1 MDQPDEITAKAAQLW
16 CLPQH
21 QHKVM
26 DPDLCQSIIELCRKC
41 ASDARREAF
50 KETLKKWQRMDGL
63 HSAGIF
69 YDWLE
74 SQAKGGA

>member
-1 MDQPDEITAKAAQLW
+1 MKRDRFDEEAQKVWENPHHAYTIAAFG
-16 CLPQH
+16 
-21 QHKVM
+21 
-26 DPDLCQSIIELCRKC
+26 RKC